1 MPWFLPMLAAGV
13 GATVATKLQNKRDKK
28 AYNAAQAQNEQRRED
43 YYVNLRNDAEKG
55 GFNPL
60 TALRSGGGMG
70 YSNLAGRI
78 SAPLMTRS
86 PLAAGI
92 SAASNAYTNYSM
104 TRMNQT
110 HDEKMTR
117 LRAQLDR
124 ANSLAIHKATTK
136 EIDYSG
142 YQNKI
147 PVKFGHRRFSVPI
160 EIAKR
165 LRIAPDDFVE
175 VGVLTELLGESVDL
189 TSFFAPGATQFM
201 FDLSP
206 LGIMVDGDTFR
217 DEFKST
223 TKKLTD
229 PKFETK
235 TLIDKKFEDALKGN
249 PFAADILRAI
259 TNSGAPM

>member
-1 MPWFLPMLAAGV
+1 MGWWIPIAAAAS
-13 GATVATKLQNKRDKK
+13 ATVATKLQNKRDKK
-28 AYNAAQAQNEQRRED
+28 AYSAAEAKNEQRRGD
-43 YYVNLRNDAEKG
+43 YYVNLRKDAEKG

-92 SAASNAYTNYSM
+92 SAGSNAYTNYSM
-104 TRMNQT
+104 TRMNQA

-124 ANSLAIHKATTK
+124 ANSLAIHKATTD

-147 PVKFGHRRFSVPI
+147 PVKFGHRRFSVPK

-165 LRIAPDDFVE
+165 LRIAPNDFVE

-189 TSFFAPGATQFM
+189 TSFFAPGAMQMM

-206 LGIMVDGDTFR
+206 LGILADGDTFR
-217 DEFKST
+217 DEYKST

-229 PKFETK
+229 PKFETQ